1 MPGNEALELLNRD
14 KYNYYRSSYRNS
26 IHIARSSYAISL
38 NMVNPTCREWTRV
51 VVHFEQLSLSWA
63 SDDRWMDSAKRG
75 KAHAT
80 SSGLLSASDMS
91 ACKFDSC
98 EYLKVQ
104 CANVIICVW
113 GGGGGGG
120 GLWLIARQARISADL
135 LYVPSVSIVMS

>member
-1 MPGNEALELLNRD
+1 MQF
-14 KYNYYRSSYRNS
+14 SF
-26 IHIARSSYAISL
+26 
-38 NMVNPTCREWTRV
+38 NMVNPTCREWIRV

-98 EYLKVQ
+98 EYLKMHRNS
-104 CANVIICVW
+104 NVIIL
-113 GGGGGGG
+113 GGGA
-120 GLWLIARQARISADL
+120 LVDSQAGQNQC
-135 LYVPSVSIVMS
+135 